1 MRGEY
6 TRSRGV
12 PPGYH
17 AAVLDLWIASATVVD
32 GTGAPPFRASVGI
45 EAGRVVA
52 IERDPGVGDGVSAHA
67 VLDGTGSVLAPGFID
82 VHNHS
87 DVAPL
92 VDPDMR
98 STILQGV
105 TTVVVGNCGMSPFP
119 AASAAELA
127 AWSGGNPGEMDL
139 SFDGFG
145 DFLGRLEA
153 ARPAAH
159 IAALVGH
166 GSVRALAMGG
176 ARRPP
181 SEDELAAMRR
191 SVAEAMDAGAVG
203 LSTGLIYVPGIYAG
217 TEEVVA
223 LAQEAARARG
233 IYASHIRGEGAHLF
247 RAVDE
252 AIEIGRRARIP
263 AHVSHLK
270 CETSHVWGRA
280 DDLLAR
286 LREGDDVTGD
296 QYPYAAWASVL
307 SSLLPDWAPVGDLP
321 RMLDDASTHARLRI
335 AVEEGEGDDFQS
347 SVDGV
352 GWERIVIEETAD
364 TSCNGLDV
372 ATIAERWGLEP
383 VEACFR
389 LLLDAPG
396 TSCIGHAMHE
406 DDVRTIMAD
415 PEVMVASDAVAT
427 NPHGPMA
434 HVPVH
439 PRTYGTFPRV
449 LGPAVRDGVLTLE
462 AAVRKMTSLPAD
474 RFGLAGRGRIA
485 LGARA
490 DLVVFDP
497 SRVTDRATFEQPHA
511 VPEGIQ
517 AVVVEG
523 AIAWRRGAEAIVRA
537 GRVLRRGAG

>member
-1 MRGEY
+1 M
-6 TRSRGV
+6 
-12 PPGYH
+12 
-17 AAVLDLWIASATVVD
+17 LDLWIASATVVD
-32 GTGAPPFRASVGI
+32 GTGAPAFGASVGVDD
-45 EAGRVVA
+45 GRVVA
-52 IERDPGVGDGVSAHA
+52 IERDPGVVHEVVART

-92 VDPDMR
+92 VDPEMR

-119 AASAAELA
+119 AESGAELA
-127 AWSGGNPGEMDL
+127 AWSGGDPDAMDL
-139 SFDGFG
+139 SFDGFD

-166 GSVRALAMGG
+166 GSVRALAMGS
-176 ARRPP
+176 ARRAP
-181 SEDELAAMRR
+181 SDDELAAMRR
-191 SVAEAMDAGAVG
+191 SVTEAMEAGAVG

-223 LAQEAARARG
+223 LAEEAARGGG

-252 AIEIGRRARIP
+252 AVEIGRRARIP
-263 AHVSHLK
+263 VHVSHLK
-270 CETSHVWGRA
+270 CETSHGWGRA

-286 LREGDDVTGD
+286 LRAGGDVTGD
-296 QYPYAAWASVL
+296 QYPYAAWASIL
-307 SSLLPDWAPVGDLP
+307 SSLLPDWAPVTELP
-321 RMLDDASTHARLRI
+321 GLLDDASSHARLRA
-335 AVEEGEGDDFQS
+335 AVEHGEGDDFQS

-364 TSCNGLDV
+364 RSCNGLDV

-389 LLLDAPG
+389 LLLDAPA

-415 PEVMVASDAVAT
+415 PDVMVASDAVAT
-427 NPHGPMA
+427 APDGPMA
-434 HVPVH
+434 GVPVH

-449 LGPAVRDGVLTLE
+449 VGPAVREGVLTLE
-462 AAVRKMTSLPAD
+462 AAVRKMTSLPAE
-474 RFGLAGRGRIA
+474 RFGLDGRGRITE
-485 LGARA
+485 GARA
-490 DLVVFDP
+490 DLVLFDAH
-497 SRVTDRATFEQPHA
+497 RVADRATFEHPHA
-511 VPEGIQ
+511 VPEGIE
-517 AVVVEG
+517 AVVVG
-523 AIAWRRGAEAIVRA
+523 GTMAWRRGADTIVRA